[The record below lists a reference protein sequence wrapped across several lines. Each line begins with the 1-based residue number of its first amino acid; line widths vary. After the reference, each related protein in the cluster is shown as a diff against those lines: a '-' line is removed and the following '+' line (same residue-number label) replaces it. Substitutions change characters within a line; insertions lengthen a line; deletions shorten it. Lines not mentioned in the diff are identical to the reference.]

1 MTGPLNHPIVAIAAL
16 ATVIAVLLP
25 ATASAQPVC
34 RQVVTGG
41 QTGTFPGPV
50 VTTLCAPNADFFRDQ
65 EVIQR
70 RDHLQSGA
78 YRDVPEAKR
87 IKRWPLG
94 SPYIQNCRF
103 CLEPDRQN
111 AARIERLRRPQ

>member
-1 MTGPLNHPIVAIAAL
+1 MHPERGL
-16 ATVIAVLLP
+16 
-25 ATASAQPVC
+25 
-34 RQVVTGG
+34 
-41 QTGTFPGPV
+41 
-50 VTTLCAPNADFFRDQ
+50 FRDQ

-70 RDHLQSGA
+70 RDHLQTGA

-94 SPYIQNCRF
+94 SPNIQSCRF

-111 AARIERLRRPQ
+111 ATRIQRMQRPQ

>member
-1 MTGPLNHPIVAIAAL
+1 MSNPFNHPMVVVAVL
-16 ATVIAVLLP
+16 AVAIAVLLP
-25 ATASAQPVC
+25 AVATAQPVC
-34 RQVVTGG
+34 RQVVTG
-41 QTGTFPGPV
+41 QAGTIPGNV
-50 VTTLCAPNADFFRDQ
+50 VTLCAPNADFFRDQ
-65 EVIQR
+65 EVIER

-94 SPYIQNCRF
+94 SPNIQNCRF

-111 AARIERLRRPQ
+111 ATRIKRLQRPQ